1 MASLGALG
9 AQSLTINVTKFL
21 NSKPD
26 EPSRFLY
33 AACSTPLKRNLWL
46 PAFDFLNEEDDYIA
60 MYDISSST
68 VSRLSLLFVYAINH
82 RPPIDDDPAKVGPDS
97 VIEIFT
103 TTVGGDI
110 LSHLATVRHPV
121 LETPNDV
128 LPAFPMVRASTLPM
142 HMDVRLDLLAN

>member
-26 EPSRFLY
+26 KVSLFYICKVDSYTDEVYALTEIVLHQPSRFLY

-68 VSRLSLLFVYAINH
+68 VSRLSLVGFDDPRGLFVH
-82 RPPIDDDPAKVGPDS
+82 GFDVVSSSSDPI
-97 VIEIFT
+97 
-103 TTVGGDI
+103 
-110 LSHLATVRHPV
+110 
-121 LETPNDV
+121 
-128 LPAFPMVRASTLPM
+128 
-142 HMDVRLDLLAN
+142 